1 MLASFFFLSSFGG
14 QDLFIREITHADKYR
29 TGPNKLIYE
38 KIFSTFKFFCDQDV
52 GYIAHVGYL

>member
-38 KIFSTFKFFCDQDV
+38 KIFSTFKFFCD
-52 GYIAHVGYL
+52 